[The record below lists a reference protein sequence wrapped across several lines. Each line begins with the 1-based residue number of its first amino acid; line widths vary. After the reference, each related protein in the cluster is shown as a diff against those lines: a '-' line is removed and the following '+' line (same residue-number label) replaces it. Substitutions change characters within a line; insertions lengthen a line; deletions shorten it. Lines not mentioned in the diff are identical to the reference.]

1 MKTLLEQTGQAF
13 SDLVRGVEEDLFDCT
28 NLTGKQITYV
38 EHSLL
43 TNITAMMYMFSDDP
57 EKSLKDIARVLTED
71 SLTSLYSFNEETGG
85 LEKFRAS
92 SVYREYELGTKATIN
107 LNPYIAQ
114 YERI

>member
-1 MKTLLEQTGQAF
+1 MTTMLEQTGQAF
-13 SDLVRGVEEDLFDCT
+13 SDFVRGVTEDLFDCT
-28 NLTGKQITYV
+28 NLTGKQIAFV
-38 EHSLL
+38 EHALL
-43 TNITAMMYMFSDDP
+43 TNITAMMYMFSDTP
-57 EKSLKDIARVLTED
+57 EESLKDIARVLSED

-92 SVYREYELGTKATIN
+92 SVYREFEAGTKASIN